1 MIRRV
6 LLIAGL
12 VLGLLGMHGVAAS
25 HPVAHAEP
33 VAMLHAAPA
42 AGSAEKADNHGESAP
57 CHREPAPHHDLC
69 KAIRTGGAAWVSSA
83 TTPTS
88 RVVAKPVALA
98 PPTPAGASSRESR
111 PPDLSRLGV
120 LRI

>member
-1 MIRRV
+1 M

-33 VAMLHAAPA
+33 VAMPHAAPA

-83 TTPTS
+83 TTPAS

-98 PPTPAGASSRESR
+98 PPTSAGANSRESR